1 MILGAFCRPEGFP
14 AAFEAQAWEKNRK
27 RVERPLAKV
36 KILKI
41 SGCPGRLRNVEN
53 PSKIAKK
60 AVRQADRFTKLVLGG
75 SGGDF
80 SCFFEEIRWN
90 FHVFLVMDFL

>member
-1 MILGAFCRPEGFP
+1 MILGAFCRPEGLP
-14 AAFEAQAWEKNRK
+14 RRIRGTSLGKNGK
-27 RVERPLAKV
+27 SVDHADHLLEFWT
-36 KILKI
+36 IL
-41 SGCPGRLRNVEN
+41 GCPGRLRNGEN
-53 PSKIAKK
+53 PPKIAKK

-90 FHVFLVMDFL
+90 FHAFLELDFL